1 MLIQIALGAGML
13 LLNVLVM
20 AMAALV
26 LESAFRAAH
35 PWLVAP
41 PERWK
46 LLVMLFAV
54 GVWVLVVLTLGI
66 WMWAYVLFET
76 GVFKSME
83 ESLYFSIE
91 AFSTLGL
98 GDVVPSQEW
107 RVFAAMAAVNGL
119 LSFGLLTALL
129 VEALRQV
136 RLAQLERRHQ
146 DRGPEAPRRSP

>member
-1 MLIQIALGAGML
+1 MLLQIALGAGL
-13 LLNVLVM
+13 LVLNVLVM
-20 AMAALV
+20 AVAALV

-35 PWLVAP
+35 PWLIRP
-41 PERWK
+41 PQRPK
-46 LLVMLFAV
+46 LLVMLVAV
-54 GVWVLVVLTLGI
+54 GLWVLATLTVGI
-66 WMWAYVLFET
+66 WMWAVVLFET

-98 GDVVPSQEW
+98 GDVVPQHEW
-107 RVFAAMAAVNGL
+107 RILAAMAAVNGL

-136 RLAQLERRHQ
+136 RLAQLEMRHK
-146 DRGPEAPRRSP
+146 A

>member
-1 MLIQIALGAGML
+1 MLLQIALGAGL
-13 LLNVLVM
+13 LVVNVLVM
-20 AMAALV
+20 ALAALV
-26 LESAFRAAH
+26 LETGFRAAH
-35 PWLVAP
+35 PWLVRP
-41 PERWK
+41 PQRLK
-46 LLVMLFAV
+46 LLLMLVTV
-54 GVWVLVVLTLGI
+54 GIWVLSVLTVGI

-98 GDVVPSQEW
+98 GDVVPKPEW
-107 RVFAAMAAVNGL
+107 RILAAMAAVNGL

-136 RLAQLERRHQ
+136 RLAQLELRHK
-146 DRGPEAPRRSP
+146 G